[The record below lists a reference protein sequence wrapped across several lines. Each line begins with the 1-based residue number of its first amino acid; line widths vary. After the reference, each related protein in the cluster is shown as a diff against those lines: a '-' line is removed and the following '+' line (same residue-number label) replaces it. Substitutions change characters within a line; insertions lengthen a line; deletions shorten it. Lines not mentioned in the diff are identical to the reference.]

1 MRGGWGVGG
10 DVVTRM
16 ATVLLTL
23 ACLLQFQ
30 APAWGG
36 SGAAASLEQRVSQ
49 RAQTRGERVISVAQ
63 ETAIGRDLVI
73 PADVV
78 LKVAAGGFFSGAGK
92 LRIEG
97 KLEAGR
103 SHIFRGTGQV
113 TLAPGSAPAVY
124 PQWWGARG
132 NGKNDD
138 SAALQAA
145 VAQRGKVFIPKT
157 GDSYLLNGL
166 HPLLLH
172 SGSRIESDGAT
183 LKLLGMNYDKR
194 PCFFSTT
201 AQINGGYDAAVPVTE
216 GVVIRGINLDGNIE
230 QVSGQP
236 CTGINAYKVSKLSV
250 EEVGIRNLSG
260 EVGGGY
266 GIVVWYSNGA
276 TLKRIRV
283 DRTDRQNICIWETL
297 DAKISD
303 CDLNNSYFRDCI
315 LVSTNTP
322 PSFQS
327 SHATI
332 ENCRMKN
339 TGEKGTHVVRFS
351 GAGSG
356 VLRNCRLEGNS
367 RIDGVYITDKLPKT
381 VLVANNTIT
390 SASYGVRLESKS
402 DSRIT
407 IEGNRI
413 ERCTDGIRAASA
425 VSEVTVRGNEISG
438 STGQPLYFAY
448 AARKVIDGNRIEG
461 GSKPVALWA
470 EAGTSLSFTNN
481 TITAI
486 ATEQAPVQLFHSDR
500 AGLSQSGNRFPGDRR
515 KIQIMQRKI

>member
-1 MRGGWGVGG
+1 MR
-10 DVVTRM
+10 DDAVTRM
-16 ATVLLTL
+16 AAIWLTL
-23 ACLLQFQ
+23 ACLFQFQ

-36 SGAAASLEQRVSQ
+36 SGPPASLEQRVSPG
-49 RAQTRGERVISVAQ
+49 AKSRGERVISVEQ
-63 ETAIGRDLVI
+63 ETPIGRDLVI

-103 SHIFRGTGQV
+103 SRIFRGTGQV

-124 PQWWGARG
+124 PQWWGAKG
-132 NGKNDD
+132 DGKNDD
-138 SAALQAA
+138 SGALQAA

-157 GDSYLLNGL
+157 EHAYLLNGL
-166 HPLLLH
+166 RPLLLH
-172 SGSRIESDGAT
+172 SGSHIESDGAT
-183 LKLLGMNYDKR
+183 LKMLGMNYDRR

-201 AQINGGYDAAVPVTE
+201 AVINGGYDPGVPVTE
-216 GVVIRGINLDGNIE
+216 GIVIRGINLDGNIDR
-230 QVSGQP
+230 VSGQP
-236 CTGINAYKVSKLSV
+236 CTGINAYKVSDLSV

-260 EVGGGY
+260 EIGGGY
-266 GIVVWYSNGA
+266 GIVVWYGNGV

-297 DAKISD
+297 NARISD

-322 PSFQS
+322 QSYQPSY
-327 SHATI
+327 ATI
-332 ENCRMKN
+332 ENCRMRN

-381 VLVANNTIT
+381 VLIANNTIT

-407 IEGNRI
+407 IEDNRI
-413 ERCTDGIRAASA
+413 RRCTDGIRVASA
-425 VSEVTVRGNEISG
+425 VAEVTVRGNEISG

-461 GSKPVALWA
+461 GSKPVGIWA

-481 TITAI
+481 TITGI
-486 ATEQAPVQLFHSDR
+486 ATEHAPVQLFHSDR
-500 AGLSQSGNRFPGDRR
+500 AGVFQSGNRFPGDRR